1 MASRDFNPL
10 DLIMQMETDI
20 RRSADD
26 AMRAVRFQPCADM
39 YETHQALV
47 IKLELAGV
55 RPDRLNITLSAD
67 DRVLSLSG
75 DRSETEEERG
85 DRIRY
90 YHLEVYF
97 GAFERKIVLPGN
109 LRLDRDHIKAKYR
122 DGFLVISIPKRLDPL
137 PEKRVIEITSE

>member
-10 DLIMQMETDI
+10 DLILQLETDI
-20 RRSADD
+20 RRGADD

-39 YETHQALV
+39 YETQHALM

-55 RPDRLNITLSAD
+55 RPARLQITLSAD
-67 DRVLSLSG
+67 DRMLIVAG
-75 DRSETEEERG
+75 DRSEADEERQ

-90 YHLEVYF
+90 YHLEIFF

-109 LRLDRDHIKAKYR
+109 LRLDRDQIKATYR
-122 DGFLVISIPKRLDPL
+122 DGFLVVSIPKRLDPL
-137 PEKRVIEITSE
+137 PEKRIIEITSE